1 MKIFR
6 YNALLWMG
14 LTGSLIFGTT
24 FFENVYRAF
33 WADQNIWWTP
43 QSMRLPIEETKND
56 FELYIAG
63 TSLNKHLSE
72 RTLTA
77 FDKNGKPFPVM
88 AKDITVRRNNWD
100 RTQSSILANST
111 FIGLIFGSSLTMILI
126 GLYQFFQQRKQ
137 TGSDEDRGGG
147 A

>member
-24 FFENVYRAF
+24 FFENIYQAF
-33 WADQNIWWTP
+33 WANQTIWWTP

-56 FELYIAG
+56 FEIYIAG
-63 TSLNKHLSE
+63 TPLNKHLSE

-77 FDKNGKPFPVM
+77 LDKNGKPYPVVS
-88 AKDITVRRNNWD
+88 KDITIRRNNWD
-100 RTQSSILANST
+100 RTQSSILANTT
-111 FIGLIFGSSLTMILI
+111 FIGLVFGASLTMMLI

-137 TGSDEDRGGG
+137 TGNHEG
-147 A
+147 

>member
-33 WADQNIWWTP
+33 WADQTIWWTP

-56 FELYIAG
+56 FEIYIAG
-63 TSLNKHLSE
+63 TPLNKHLSE

-77 FDKNGKPFPVM
+77 LDKNGKPYPVVS
-88 AKDITVRRNNWD
+88 KDITIRRNNWD
-100 RTQSSILANST
+100 RTQSSILANTT
-111 FIGLIFGSSLTMILI
+111 FIGLVFGASLTMMLI
-126 GLYQFFQQRKQ
+126 GLYPYFQQRKQ
-137 TGSDEDRGGG
+137 TGSDEG
-147 A
+147 

>member
-6 YNALLWMG
+6 YNTLLWMG

-24 FFENVYRAF
+24 FFENIYQAF
-33 WADQNIWWTP
+33 WANQTIWWTP

-56 FELYIAG
+56 FEIYIAG
-63 TSLNKHLSE
+63 TPLNKHLSE

-77 FDKNGKPFPVM
+77 LDKNGKPYPVVS
-88 AKDITVRRNNWD
+88 KDITIRRNNWD
-100 RTQSSILANST
+100 RTQSSILANTT
-111 FIGLIFGSSLTMILI
+111 FIGLVFGASLTMMLI

-137 TGSDEDRGGG
+137 TGSDEG
-147 A
+147 